1 MHNYVP
7 KIFVLFLLLCGFAYE
22 GHSEEDKLSV
32 SISLDYHSFN
42 NQLPYIVVTTRSRI
56 ERRWHPAEG
65 VEVEVYIN
73 DISEETFLGKVKTD
87 SKGKGTVVIPPN
99 VKDMW
104 NSDVQH
110 TFYAVS
116 LESDKYEESDGDVSI
131 VRARLTIDTLNE
143 DGIRSVFVKLEEM
156 ISDGWQIPQES
167 DVKIGVK
174 RLAGILNVGDESG
187 IHYTDEEGIAI
198 AEFNAENL
206 PGNENGIIT
215 LIAKTEFNDIYGT
228 LIAEIDVPWG
238 KPLEVDNSN
247 FAKRS
252 LWGTRDKTP
261 IWLLFLANGI
271 LFLVWGVIVFLVIQL
286 VKIVRLGKS

>member
-7 KIFVLFLLLCGFAYE
+7 KIFVFFLLLFGFVYV

-32 SISLDYHSFN
+32 SINLDYHSFN
-42 NQLPYIVVTTRSRI
+42 NQLPYIVVTTRARI

-65 VEVEVYIN
+65 VEVEVYLN
-73 DISEETFLGKVKTD
+73 DVSEETFLGKVKTD
-87 SKGKGTVVIPPN
+87 SKGRGTVVIPPS
-99 VKDMW
+99 VKDIW

-116 LESDKYEESDGDVSI
+116 LESDKYEESDGDVDV
-131 VRARLTIDTLNE
+131 VRARLTIDTLKE
-143 DGIRSVFVKLEEM
+143 DGVRSVVVKLEEM
-156 ISDGWQIPQES
+156 TPDGWQVPEES

-174 RLAGILNVGDESG
+174 RLAGILNIGSMSG

-198 AEFNAENL
+198 AEFDAENL
-206 PGNENGIIT
+206 PGNEEGIIT

-228 LIAEIDVPWG
+228 LIAELDVPWG
-238 KPLEVDNSN
+238 KPLVIDNSN
-247 FAKRS
+247 FTKRS

-271 LFLVWGVIVFLVIQL
+271 LFLVWGVIVYLVIQL